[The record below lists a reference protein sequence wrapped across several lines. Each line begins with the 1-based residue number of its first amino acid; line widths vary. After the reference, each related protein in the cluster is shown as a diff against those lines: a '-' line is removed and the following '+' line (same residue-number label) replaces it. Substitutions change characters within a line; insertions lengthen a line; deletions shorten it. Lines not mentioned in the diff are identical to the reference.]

1 MRNKFQFHRNYLT
14 KIGNNAHIKHGA
26 IDVML
31 PSYFLSRLRFISFI
45 VKKESGQGW
54 LPVTC
59 KLLAGNN
66 PNGFLRVANVK
77 DDARLGEKGPNVA

>member
-1 MRNKFQFHRNYLT
+1 MRNKFQFHKNYLT
-14 KIGNNAHIKHGA
+14 KIGNNAHIKHEVIGV
-26 IDVML
+26 IL

-45 VKKESGQGW
+45 VKKEPGQGW

-59 KLLAGNN
+59 ELLARNN

-77 DDARLGEKGPNVA
+77 DDAPTWGEGS

>member
-31 PSYFLSRLRFISFI
+31 PSYFLSRLRFISFT
-45 VKKESGQGW
+45 VKKESGQSW

-59 KLLAGNN
+59 KLFAGNN
-66 PNGFLRVANVK
+66 PNGFLRVANAK
-77 DDARLGEKGPNVA
+77 DDAPTWGEGS

>member
-1 MRNKFQFHRNYLT
+1 MRNKFQFHKNYLT
-14 KIGNNAHIKHGA
+14 KIGNNAHKKHGA
-26 IDVML
+26 IDAML

-59 KLLAGNN
+59 ELLARNN

-77 DDARLGEKGPNVA
+77 DDAPTWGEGS

>member
-1 MRNKFQFHRNYLT
+1 MRNKFQFYRNYLT
-14 KIGNNAHIKHGA
+14 KVGNNAHIKHEVIGV
-26 IDVML
+26 IL

-59 KLLAGNN
+59 ELLARNN
-66 PNGFLRVANVK
+66 PNGFLRVANAK
-77 DDARLGEKGPNVA
+77 DDAPTWGEGS

>member
-14 KIGNNAHIKHGA
+14 KVGNNAHIKHGA
-26 IDVML
+26 IEVML
-31 PSYFLSRLRFISFI
+31 PSYFLSRLRFISFT

-59 KLLAGNN
+59 ELLAGNN
-66 PNGFLRVANVK
+66 PNSFLRVANAK
-77 DDARLGEKGPNVA
+77 DDAPAWREGS

>member
-14 KIGNNAHIKHGA
+14 KIGNNAHIKHEVIGV
-26 IDVML
+26 IL
-31 PSYFLSRLRFISFI
+31 PSYFLSRLRFISFT

-59 KLLAGNN
+59 ELLAGNN

-77 DDARLGEKGPNVA
+77 DDAPAWREGS

>member
-1 MRNKFQFHRNYLT
+1 MRNKFQFHRSYLT
-14 KIGNNAHIKHGA
+14 KIGNNAHIKQGA
-26 IDVML
+26 IEVML

-45 VKKESGQGW
+45 VKKESGQCW

-77 DDARLGEKGPNVA
+77 DDAPAWGEGS